1 MTQILLAFEGA
12 ISQGLVWGFLAL
24 GVYLSYRI
32 LDCADLTVEGS
43 FAMGGAISAVCI
55 VNGMGLVSAI
65 ALAIIGGAVAGIVTG
80 FLTTKFNIPSILA
93 GILTMIALYSVNMR
107 IMGRANIPLLG
118 EETMFTK
125 MVALTGLPLQTT
137 VVLAGILTSVLVIL
151 LLWAFLNT
159 ELGKT
164 IIATGNNQ
172 AMVRAQ
178 GVNTDFTIILGLAIS
193 NALVGLSGALVAQSQ
208 GYADIDMG
216 VGSIVIGLASV
227 IIAEVV
233 FGKRFG
239 FAYKFAAVMM
249 GSVIYRI
256 IITIVLRFGLQTTDL
271 KLFTALIIALALS
284 LPTIKEKYYAKFK

>member
-1 MTQILLAFEGA
+1 MTQILLSIEGA

-32 LDCADLTVEGS
+32 LDVADLTVEGS

-55 VNGMGLVSAI
+55 INGMSLVSSI
-65 ALAIIGGAVAGIVTG
+65 ALAIVGGALAGVVTG

-93 GILTMIALYSVNMR
+93 GILTMIALYSINMR

-118 EETMFTK
+118 ETTMFTK
-125 MVALTGLPLQTT
+125 MVALTGLTQQRT
-137 VVLAGILTSVLVIL
+137 VVLVGVLVSILVIL

-227 IIAEVV
+227 IIAEVI

-239 FAYKFAAVMM
+239 FAYKFAAVMF
-249 GSVIYRI
+249 GSIIYRI
-256 IITIVLRFGLQTTDL
+256 IITFVLRFGLQTTDL
-271 KLFTALIIALALS
+271 KLFTALIIAIALS

>member
-125 MVALTGLPLQTT
+125 MVAMTGLPLQTT

-239 FAYKFAAVMM
+239 FAYKFVAVMM

>member
-1 MTQILLAFEGA
+1 MTQILLSIEGA
-12 ISQGLVWGFLAL
+12 ISQGIVWGFLAL

-32 LDCADLTVEGS
+32 LECADLTVEGS

-55 VNGMGLVSAI
+55 INDMGLVASV
-65 ALAIIGGAVAGIVTG
+65 ALAIIGGALAGVVTG
-80 FLTTKFNIPSILA
+80 ILTTKFSIPSILS
-93 GILTMIALYSVNMR
+93 GILTMIALYSINMR

-118 EETMFTK
+118 ETTMFTK
-125 MVALTGLPLQTT
+125 MVALTGLTQQRT
-137 VVLAGILTSVLVIL
+137 VVLLGILVSIIVIL

-227 IIAEVV
+227 IIAEVI

-239 FAYKFAAVMM
+239 FAYKFAAVMF
-249 GSVIYRI
+249 GSIIYRI
-256 IITIVLRFGLQTTDL
+256 IITFVLRFGLQTTDL
-271 KLFTALIIALALS
+271 KLFTALIIAIALS